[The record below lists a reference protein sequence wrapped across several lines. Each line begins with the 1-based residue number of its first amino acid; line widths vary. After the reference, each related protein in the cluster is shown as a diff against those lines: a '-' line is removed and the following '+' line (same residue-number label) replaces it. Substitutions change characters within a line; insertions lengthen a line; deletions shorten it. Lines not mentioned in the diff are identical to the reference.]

1 MKTITRLF
9 VNLLILLLILWLPL
23 KGVTAVY
30 AQTAQPPPQK
40 VIATGQYTNSGCPD
54 SPLDIRLE
62 VWNIGSA
69 GGSQYNTATMTVTG
83 YSCVNGKTSGGL
95 GTSYLDGTFSG
106 GPDGNGIVTLEGS
119 ALDQQS
125 IQFPFHFVG
134 GKSVKFQTFT
144 LKVENPEAFF
154 SITSQAPEGSS
165 TPAPETTGEVI
176 STPTP
181 ETTGEV
187 TSTPT
192 QESTGEIISTPPL
205 VPTEAVGSIPTQVP
219 VNDCLKDPLNAAGC
233 MSTPFVRQGVVALV
247 GVGATL
253 VTILVVTLGGAATA
267 AGEATTGTVAGVAV
281 DAETEVGGVPAGA
294 VTSAVTGQVPTP
306 EQGNSASG
314 TMTQAEYRQ
323 LKAQLED
330 LKTLA
335 HTLARDEL
343 EWHTEWRRLF
353 DLHERGI
360 TNYQSNASKL
370 IFNFGKNVL
379 DWTPISPTG
388 PGQVINLAVE
398 KFSGT
403 VTDIITTP
411 PPNKATDAQI
421 LEHMRKINKALEGK
435 MEEAKKMTYQAHNDL
450 ENVMD
455 EIDRVNIR
463 LEDNPILLP

>member
-1 MKTITRLF
+1 MKTITRFF
-9 VNLLILLLILWLPL
+9 VNLIILLLILWLPL
-23 KGVTAVY
+23 KGVTGVY
-30 AQTAQPPPQK
+30 AQTGQPPPQK

-69 GGSQYNTATMTVTG
+69 GGSQYSTATMTVTG

-95 GTSYLDGTFSG
+95 ATEQFEGTFSG
-106 GPDGNGIVTLEGS
+106 GPDGNGNVPVTLQGME
-119 ALDQQS
+119 S

-144 LKVENPEAFF
+144 LKVENPEVFF
-154 SITSQAPEGSS
+154 SITSQATEGSS
-165 TPAPETTGEVI
+165 TLTPETTGEVI

-192 QESTGEIISTPPL
+192 QESTGEIISTPPP

-219 VNDCLKDPLNAAGC
+219 ANDCLKDPLNAAGC
-233 MSTPFVRQGVVALV
+233 MSTPFVRQGVVAVV

-253 VTILVVTLGGAATA
+253 VTILVVMLGGAATA
-267 AGEATTGTVAGVAV
+267 AGEATAGTVASVTV
-281 DAETEVGGVPAGA
+281 DAETEVSGAPAGV
-294 VTSAVTGQVPTP
+294 VTGAATGQVPTP

-323 LKAQLED
+323 LKAHLED

-379 DWTPISPTG
+379 DWTPISPTA